1 MKKVF
6 YINDSTENKISYY
19 HLLFFLLALPFDRIY
34 STLILISFVI
44 HSIIFLDKSKFK
56 KIDTSTLVPQF
67 VFYITVISAIYSQ
80 SASESLATISRQ
92 LALFIFP
99 ILFAITSLDLAKYR
113 DRIMDALA
121 ATCALIVIYLYY
133 DALHSIH
140 YYRLPLKDL
149 FSLAFVNQNFSEPL
163 DMHPTYLS
171 MLIVLSIVQSLTKI
185 ISKSEKSTYYIVI
198 NLILFAG
205 LVQLSSKSAFLSLLV
220 IVIAGI
226 PFLIIKP
233 EKRFKFVLSSFIA
246 SLLLISCMLS
256 VQAFKNRYITTLK
269 NDLVESRE
277 VVNMNGRLDRWAV
290 AINLI
295 KQSPVIGTGSG
306 SEIPLL
312 KDAYFKLKMY
322 GPYLFSLNAHNQY
335 LSFLIT
341 SGIVGLIVYLTAL
354 SWGLWQSVKTRD
366 ILLFS
371 FIMVIMIV
379 SFSEDLLDVNK
390 GIFFFAFFYP
400 FFLKTR
406 QSLKHNFIK

>member
-390 GIFFFAFFYP
+390 GFFFFAFFYP